1 MKNLFSQVVR
11 GTLFVSFFSTVHAGE
26 LEIKPTFEATFG
38 AFSSGKSYN
47 GENLDDERINW
58 QEGHL
63 KYGAKGQYT
72 FKNNQL
78 YASLSG
84 ISSATFGDGDA
95 GQNSNGKERKTD
107 VNEWI
112 IGFKDGT
119 NKDELTTYDLSIG
132 RQNIMI
138 GDGFFIAGDALNLGK
153 APADGTLDRGGAYYL
168 AARRSFD
175 FTSLLQYKPQENT
188 TLKLAYLK
196 SDNKAQFSP
205 ELFVTDLMYQLKDKG
220 VGFTYLNVLDL
231 EDVEQLSGREDLKN
245 YALRFNYQPLP
256 ELQFKTE
263 FVVQDK
269 KDGHENAGY
278 LALNYNFLSS
288 KYTPSLGYRFS
299 HFSDQYDP
307 MFYGNTV
314 GFGTWFQGE
323 VAGNYAG
330 PFNKNADIHQVSYS
344 MNLKENFMVGALA
357 YKFKTVNKSLTN
369 VDGHELDVF
378 SVWSVNKKFNVIPLV
393 GLYKPKHD
401 IHSGGTQNYD
411 DKTNVY
417 AQLILQYIY

>member
-1 MKNLFSQVVR
+1 MKNLFSQVMR
-11 GTLFVSFFSTVHAGE
+11 GTFFVSFFSTVHASE

-47 GENLDDERINW
+47 GENLHDERINW

-72 FKNNQL
+72 FKSNQL

-107 VNEWI
+107 VNEWV

-119 NKDELTTYDLSIG
+119 NKDELKTYDLSIG

-196 SDNKAQFSP
+196 S
-205 ELFVTDLMYQLKDKG
+205 
-220 VGFTYLNVLDL
+220 
-231 EDVEQLSGREDLKN
+231 
-245 YALRFNYQPLP
+245 
-256 ELQFKTE
+256 
-263 FVVQDK
+263 
-269 KDGHENAGY
+269 
-278 LALNYNFLSS
+278 
-288 KYTPSLGYRFS
+288 
-299 HFSDQYDP
+299 
-307 MFYGNTV
+307 
-314 GFGTWFQGE
+314 
-323 VAGNYAG
+323 
-330 PFNKNADIHQVSYS
+330 
-344 MNLKENFMVGALA
+344 
-357 YKFKTVNKSLTN
+357 
-369 VDGHELDVF
+369 
-378 SVWSVNKKFNVIPLV
+378 
-393 GLYKPKHD
+393 
-401 IHSGGTQNYD
+401 
-411 DKTNVY
+411 
-417 AQLILQYIY
+417 

>member
-1 MKNLFSQVVR
+1 MKTLLSQIVR
-11 GTLFVSFFSTVHAGE
+11 GTLLVSCFSTAYAGE
-26 LEIKPTFEATFG
+26 LEIKPIFEATFG
-38 AFSSGKSYN
+38 AFSSAKSYN
-47 GENLDDERINW
+47 GENIDDQRINW

-63 KYGAKGQYT
+63 KYGAKGQQT
-72 FKNNQL
+72 FQNHQF

-84 ISSATFGDGDA
+84 ISSATWGDGDA
-95 GQNSNGKERKTD
+95 GQNSNGQEHKTD
-107 VNEWI
+107 VNEWV
-112 IGFKDGT
+112 IGFKDGSH
-119 NKDELTTYDLSIG
+119 KDELTTYNFSIG

-138 GDGFFIAGDALNLGK
+138 GDGFFVAGDALNLGK
-153 APADGTLDRGGAYYL
+153 APADGALDRGGAYYL

-175 FTSLLQYKPQENT
+175 FTSLLQYKPQQDT

-196 SDNKAQFSP
+196 SNNKAQFSS

-220 VGFTYLNVLDL
+220 VGFTYLDVLDL
-231 EDVEQLSGREDLKN
+231 EDAEQVSGREDLKN
-245 YALRFNYQPLP
+245 YALRLNYQVLP
-256 ELQFKTE
+256 ELQLKSE
-263 FVVQDK
+263 WVVQDK
-269 KDGHENAGY
+269 QDSTENAGY
-278 LALNYNFLSS
+278 LGLNYNFLST

-344 MNLKENFMVGALA
+344 INLKENFMLGALA
-357 YKFKTVNKSLTN
+357 YKFQTVNKLLAN

-378 SVWSVNKKFNVIPLV
+378 SVWSVNNKLTVIPLI

-411 DKTNVY
+411 DKTNLY

>member
-1 MKNLFSQVVR
+1 M
-11 GTLFVSFFSTVHAGE
+11 HAGE

-47 GENLDDERINW
+47 GENLDDERVNW

-196 SDNKAQFSP
+196 SDNKAQFFP
-205 ELFVTDLMYQLKDKG
+205 KLFVTDLMYQLKDKG

-231 EDVEQLSGREDLKN
+231 EDAEQVSGRQDLKN
-245 YALRFNYQPLP
+245 YALRLNYQPLP
-256 ELQFKTE
+256 ELQVKTE

-269 KDGHENAGY
+269 
-278 LALNYNFLSS
+278 
-288 KYTPSLGYRFS
+288 R
-299 HFSDQYDP
+299 
-307 MFYGNTV
+307 
-314 GFGTWFQGE
+314 
-323 VAGNYAG
+323 
-330 PFNKNADIHQVSYS
+330 
-344 MNLKENFMVGALA
+344 
-357 YKFKTVNKSLTN
+357 
-369 VDGHELDVF
+369 
-378 SVWSVNKKFNVIPLV
+378 
-393 GLYKPKHD
+393 
-401 IHSGGTQNYD
+401 
-411 DKTNVY
+411 
-417 AQLILQYIY
+417 